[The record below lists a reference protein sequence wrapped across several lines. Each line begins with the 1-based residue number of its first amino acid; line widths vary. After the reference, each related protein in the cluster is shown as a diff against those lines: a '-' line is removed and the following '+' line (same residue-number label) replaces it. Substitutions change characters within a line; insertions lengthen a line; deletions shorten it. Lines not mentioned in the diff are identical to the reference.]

1 MTKIRKMMTNDESHS
16 LNVILF
22 SEAKVEQI
30 RKNISDND
38 KLSES
43 EKEKHLLL
51 LEMLE
56 QSFKKSSKSTIEE
69 Q

>member
-1 MTKIRKMMTNDESHS
+1 MTNDESHS